1 MKLLLMKLFLEYIR
15 LLAKLQLLKT
25 NPMVIG
31 LTGSAGKTST
41 LNAIEA
47 ILKDL
52 PDKKIKISHKANSEV
67 GLPLNIL
74 GITVKDFS
82 LKSWVKIFF
91 LAGYKVLTNWEK
103 IDIYVAEMG
112 IDSPYPPKNM
122 SYLLSFLRPKI
133 GIFLNVSAV
142 HSEAFDHLVKET
154 DPAKRTQAVIQ
165 QIALEKGKL
174 IKSLKANSTA
184 ILNFDDPIVA
194 QLGPQTQ
201 AKTITFGTKAADL
214 TLKSWKPS
222 ITGTKFTYLYQNKT
236 YQLNF
241 KNFVLPK
248 KFGYSLAAAIA
259 TGLTIGMALEQMISS
274 LEKNLVIPPGR
285 SSLLSGI
292 NNTYILDSS
301 YNSSLDPA
309 LEMLA
314 LLDKIAPKRKI
325 AILGDMREMGDET
338 ELAHIQLIKSA
349 LDKVDLLLLVGPLMS
364 KYSKTFNSKKLQLFN
379 TAQQTVEFLKPQLIT
394 ADTILVKASQNTLLL
409 EIAVEQLLANPK
421 DINNL
426 CRRGTNWDKLRKKL
440 IS

>member
-15 LLAKLQLLKT
+15 VLAKLQLLKT
-25 NPMVIG
+25 KPMVIG

-91 LAGYKVLTNWEK
+91 LAGWKVLTNWEK

-122 SYLLSFLRPKI
+122 SYLLSFLQPKI

-154 DPAKRTQAVIQ
+154 DPAKKTQAVTQ

-174 IKSLKANSTA
+174 IKSLKANNTA
-184 ILNFDDPIVA
+184 ILNFDDPVVA
-194 QLGPQTQ
+194 QFGPQTQ
-201 AKTITFGTKAADL
+201 AKTITFGTKSANL
-214 TLKSWKPS
+214 ILKTWEPS

-241 KNFVLPK
+241 KDFVLPK
-248 KFGYSLAAAIA
+248 KFGYSLAAAIT
-259 TGLTIGMALEQMISS
+259 TGLAIGMGIEKIISS

-285 SSLLSGI
+285 STLLSGI

-325 AILGDMREMGDET
+325 AILGDMREMGDEA
-338 ELAHIQLIKSA
+338 ELAHLQLIESA
-349 LDKVDLLLLVGPLMS
+349 INKVDLLLLVGPLMS

-379 TAQQTVEFLKPQLIT
+379 TAQQAVEFLKPQLIAT
-394 ADTILVKASQNTLLL
+394 DTILVKASQNSLLL
-409 EIAVEQLLANPK
+409 EIAVEQLLANPT

-426 CRRGTNWDKLRKKL
+426 CRRGTNWDKLRNKL
-440 IS
+440 IN

>member
-15 LLAKLQLLKT
+15 VLAKLQLLKT
-25 NPMVIG
+25 KPMVIG

-91 LAGYKVLTNWEK
+91 LAGWKTLTNWEK
-103 IDIYVAEMG
+103 INIYVAEMG

-122 SYLLSFLRPKI
+122 SYLLSFLQPKI

-154 DPAKRTQAVIQ
+154 DPAKKNQAVIQ

-184 ILNFDDPIVA
+184 ILNFDDPVVA
-194 QLGPQTQ
+194 QFGPQTQ
-201 AKTITFGTKAADL
+201 AKTITFGTKSANL
-214 TLKSWKPS
+214 ILKTWEPS

-241 KNFVLPK
+241 KDFVLPK
-248 KFGYSLAAAIA
+248 KFGYSLAAAIT
-259 TGLTIGMALEQMISS
+259 TGLAIGMGIEKIISS

-285 SSLLSGI
+285 STLLSGV

-301 YNSSLDPA
+301 YSSSLDPA
-309 LEMLA
+309 LEMLT

-325 AILGDMREMGDET
+325 AILGDMREMGDEA
-338 ELAHIQLIKSA
+338 ELAHLQLIESA
-349 LDKVDLLLLVGPLMS
+349 LNKVDLLLLVGPLMS

-379 TAQQTVEFLKPQLIT
+379 TAQQAVEFLKPQLIAT
-394 ADTILVKASQNTLLL
+394 DTILVKASQNSLLL
-409 EIAVEQLLANPK
+409 EIAVEQLLANPT

-426 CRRGTNWDKLRKKL
+426 CRRGTNWDKLRNKL
-440 IS
+440 IN